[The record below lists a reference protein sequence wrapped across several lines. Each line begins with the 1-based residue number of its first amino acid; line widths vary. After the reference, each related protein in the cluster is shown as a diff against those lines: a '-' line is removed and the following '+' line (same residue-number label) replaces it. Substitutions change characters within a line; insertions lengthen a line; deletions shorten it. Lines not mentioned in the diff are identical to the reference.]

1 MPSKKKTLIPEVI
14 TERESDAENS
24 EPILSD
30 AQDENDDVEI
40 VPDSHA
46 LTAALPSNIELT
58 EKDIASVP
66 TSDPLKQYLRDVQ
79 RYPLLSAEDEFK
91 YATQLKE
98 TGDITAAK
106 TLVSANLRL
115 VVKIAFEYRSF
126 YSNLL
131 DLIQEGNVG
140 LMKAVSKFDPSKGA
154 RLGYY
159 SSWWI
164 RSYIL
169 KYIIDNF
176 RLVKLGTT
184 SAQKKLFYHLVREKE
199 RLEAQGMLAG
209 PKLLAEKL
217 DVREKDVVEM
227 QQRLLSG
234 GSEMPLDAR
243 MGDDDKRT
251 FMEGL
256 ESQDEQIDDQLERTQ
271 LTDILTEQ
279 LPAFEKL
286 LNDKERKI
294 LRDRLLSEEPKTLQE
309 VADQYGLTRER
320 ARQIESKVLEKL
332 RNFLKPTLHPEAH
345 RVNSA
350 SQQKKK
356 IRKKSVGKNN
366 GRQNS
371 N

>member
-1 MPSKKKTLIPEVI
+1 MPPKNKKPLTPEIIIEKEPEDVVDSQSNEDDEIIELGTSPALPEKLEI
-14 TERESDAENS
+14 TEKEIATVGAND
-24 EPILSD
+24 PI
-30 AQDENDDVEI
+30 
-40 VPDSHA
+40 
-46 LTAALPSNIELT
+46 
-58 EKDIASVP
+58 
-66 TSDPLKQYLRDVQ
+66 KQYLKEVQ
-79 RYPLLSAEDEFK
+79 RYPLLSAEEEFT
-91 YATQLKE
+91 YANKLIK
-98 TGDITAAK
+98 TGDLSAAK

-140 LMKAVSKFDPSKGA
+140 LMKAVSKFDPTKGA

-199 RLEAQGMLAG
+199 RMEAQGMFAA

-217 DVREKDVVEM
+217 DVREKDVIEM
-227 QQRLLSG
+227 QQRLLTG
-234 GSEMPLDAR
+234 GAEVPLDSP
-243 MGDDDKRT
+243 MGDDSKRT
-251 FMEGL
+251 FMDAMA
-256 ESQDEQIDDQLERTQ
+256 SQDESIEDNMVRTQ
-271 LTDILTEQ
+271 MTDILHEQ
-279 LPAFEKL
+279 LPAFEKAL
-286 LNDKERKI
+286 SDKEKKV
-294 LRDRLLSEEPKTLQE
+294 LHERLLAEEPKTLQE

-320 ARQIESKVLEKL
+320 ARQIEAKVIEKL

-345 RVNSA
+345 RVNS
-350 SQQKKK
+350 SSNEKKK
-356 IRKKSVGKNN
+356 IRKKTVGKNN